1 MQSVEV
7 LCGWLCVSLLMIGML
22 LLLVFVDF
30 MVVYLEIEFD
40 IDFSDWI
47 VDVIDEGFDVVLCIG
62 YLIDF

>member
-1 MQSVEV
+1 
-7 LCGWLCVSLLMIGML
+7 MIGML